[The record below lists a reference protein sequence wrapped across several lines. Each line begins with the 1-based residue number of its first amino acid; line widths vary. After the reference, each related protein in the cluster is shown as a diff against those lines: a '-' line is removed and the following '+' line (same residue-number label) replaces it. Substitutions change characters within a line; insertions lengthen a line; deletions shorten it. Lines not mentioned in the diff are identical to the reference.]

1 MNPTTPSDAGT
12 SVSDPQRILIV
23 RLTAVGDVIHGAP
36 VLCALRDR
44 FPDATI
50 GWVVEGGGG
59 DLLEGHRALNEL
71 IRVPRHWYKSPRQIL
86 ALRKRLQALEFDTTV
101 DLQCLTKSAVPAW
114 LSGAGR
120 RLGVGGTNGR
130 EFSKWFNNILTD
142 VDADHVIHHYLGI
155 LKPLGIEV
163 QTPASGGVKTVG
175 FDSVRFDLE
184 QHDADVAFADRTLE
198 KLELTPKHF
207 AVLNP
212 GAGWASK
219 LWPPERYGAIA
230 QRLLADHGLPTLAVW
245 GGPDERP
252 LAETIAHTSGGAAQ
266 VAPPTTL
273 RELGALCG
281 KAAMF
286 LGSDTGPMHLAV
298 AVGTPAISLH
308 GASQANWCGAYG
320 PCNLAL
326 QAQYAE
332 GSYGQRRRDDNT
344 AMRALTVDT
353 VAAACDKLL
362 TLNDRAAA

>member
-1 MNPTTPSDAGT
+1 MNPLT
-12 SVSDPQRILIV
+12 SEVRDPERILIV

-114 LSGAGR
+114 LSGAKR
-120 RLGVGGTNGR
+120 RLGVGGADGR
-130 EFSKWFNNILTD
+130 ELSKWFNNVLTD
-142 VDADHVIHHYLGI
+142 VDADHVVHHYLSI
-155 LKPLGIEV
+155 LKPLGIGLRRG
-163 QTPASGGVKTVG
+163 ASGQVQPIG
-175 FDSVRFDLE
+175 FESIRFDLE
-184 QHDADVAFADRTLE
+184 QHDADTQFAKQTLDQ
-198 KLELTPKHF
+198 LSLTPGQF

-212 GAGWASK
+212 GAGWESK
-219 LWPPERYGAIA
+219 LWPAERYGAIA
-230 QRLLADHGLPTLAVW
+230 QRLRADHGLPTLAVW
-245 GGPDERP
+245 GGPGERP
-252 LAETIAHTSGGAAQ
+252 LAETIANSSDGAAQ
-266 VAPPTTL
+266 VAPATSL
-273 RELGALCG
+273 RQLGAICRQS
-281 KAAMF
+281 AMF

-308 GASQANWCGAYG
+308 GASQADWCGAYG
-320 PCNLAL
+320 PGNLAL
-326 QAQYAE
+326 QAEYVE
-332 GSYGQRRRDDNT
+332 GSYGERRRAGNA

-362 TLNDRAAA
+362 STPRQVAA